1 MGSNLRPDT
10 ARPGA
15 GRKRIPVG
23 PLLPCV
29 NDLEPGEDGQLGGQQ
44 SSAEMNK
51 IASPTDSRSP
61 DCLHRQIHMLA
72 LVWMERPM
80 MQTLCLFAPPPRPP
94 TILPTTSP
102 RHSTF
107 LTTLPRCLY
116 STVVRKTI
124 RTIEHL
130 FNMNLA
136 CRLQNRLAQMELSSF
151 RMAPTLMRSQCD
163 ARPQSLSLSRGG
175 ENGEA
180 LGHIACLRLV

>member
-10 ARPGA
+10 ERRGA

-29 NDLEPGEDGQLGGQQ
+29 NDLELGEDGQLGGRQ

-51 IASPTDSRSP
+51 IGSPTDSRFP
-61 DCLHRQIHMLA
+61 DCLHRQIHMVA

-94 TILPTTSP
+94 TIFPTTSP

-124 RTIEHL
+124 RTTEHR
-130 FNMNLA
+130 FTMNLS
-136 CRLQNRLAQMELSSF
+136 CGLPNPPAQMELSSF
-151 RMAPTLMRSQCD
+151 RMAPTLMRSPCD
-163 ARPQSLSLSRGG
+163 GMTSVGLSRGG
-175 ENGEA
+175 GNGEA
-180 LGHIACLRLV
+180 LGHIARLRLV